1 MEASLAVDIMIFQIE
16 AGQPGIVPAELFL
29 PHEGVQQPLF
39 GDPVKFADQTAAIP
53 HQQLQSG
60 IPFLQDPIGFCIE
73 AGKGSPR
80 RVAIRFL
87 HFQAGEMASVLQLH
101 GRLQIG
107 ITGDLF
113 DRRNRLL
120 QFNGGDR
127 PARNQLQDE
136 LGGADF

>member
-1 MEASLAVDIMIFQIE
+1 M
-16 AGQPGIVPAELFL
+16 
-29 PHEGVQQPLF
+29 
-39 GDPVKFADQTAAIP
+39 
-53 HQQLQSG
+53 SG
-60 IPFLQDPIGFCIE
+60 ATVSRRYLS
-73 AGKGSPR
+73 SPR